1 LLKATNRITACAPQ
15 FENQPETRWIGLG
28 EDAMPD
34 THLERWLMRA
44 SLAVL
49 GEGCAQGYPIPPG
62 KAPRSS
68 RTLKTHGALLRPRE
82 DVL

>member
-34 THLERWLMRA
+34 THLANSRDCFEAASDDSVGMATHERLRHA
-44 SLAVL
+44 FRPLACL
-49 GEGCAQGYPIPPG
+49 A
-62 KAPRSS
+62 
-68 RTLKTHGALLRPRE
+68 
-82 DVL
+82 